1 MARSWHS
8 PTAATAPAPTTT
20 SCCGRPVAARWPG
33 EVARL
38 GEGESAAFS
47 PDGKWLLA
55 FVPSTPPRIV
65 LYPTRTGAERRITID
80 PFESI
85 GSADW
90 FPDGKSILF
99 CGNRVG
105 EASRCYVQ
113 PLEGGGARAVTPA
126 GTGAG
131 FVS

>member
-1 MARSWHS
+1 MLRK
-8 PTAATAPAPTTT
+8 T
-20 SCCGRPVAARWPG
+20 GGG

-38 GEGESAAFS
+38 DEGESAAFS

-55 FVPSTPPRIV
+55 FVPSTPPRLV

-90 FPDGKSILF
+90 FPDGRSILL
-99 CGNRVG
+99 R
-105 EASRCYVQ
+105 ES
-113 PLEGGGARAVTPA
+113 GA
-126 GTGAG
+126 
-131 FVS
+131 